1 MNEKLENY
9 KNDITAVFT
18 LGVEVLNV
26 SRSLKSIS
34 LDLKLLAIN
43 GIVQAARIGNHQG
56 QSLITLSGFL
66 SDLPV
71 QIAPELRDLED
82 LSNRLSKEITIISIT
97 VRRFMLYSM
106 SLYSFSKELMASA
119 NKNLKDVD
127 INLMNAKE
135 LLEIERNPLFRYTSK
150 LEKNNLRI
158 IAQKNLSIIRSL
170 NKLLS
175 ASEITINS
183 SRTKI
188 ERIRR
193 NGFIANYMGSNILI
207 ESAYLRGT
215 NQNFNDLVSN
225 IHNIVNNLNEKLDS
239 ILEKIDESSR
249 LLKNLINNGII
260 K

>member
-1 MNEKLENY
+1 MNIKLEKY
-9 KNDITAVFT
+9 KNDITDVFT

-71 QIAPELRDLED
+71 QIAPELKDLED

-106 SLYSFSKELMASA
+106 SLYSFTKKLIGSY

-127 INLMNAKE
+127 INLMNSKE
-135 LLEIERNPLFRYTSK
+135 LMEIERNPLFRHSSE
-150 LEKNNLRI
+150 LEKENLRI
-158 IAQKNLSIIRSL
+158 LAQKNLSIIRSL

-183 SRTKI
+183 SRNKI

-207 ESAYLRGT
+207 ESAYLHGT
-215 NQNFNDLVSN
+215 NQNFNDLVNN
-225 IHNIVNNLNEKLDS
+225 IHNIIVNLNEKLDA
-239 ILEKIDESSR
+239 ILEKIDESSK
-249 LLKNLINNGII
+249 LLKNLINTGII
-260 K
+260 R

>member
-1 MNEKLENY
+1 MNDKLIKY
-9 KNDITAVFT
+9 KNDITKVFT

-26 SRSLKSIS
+26 ARSLKGIS

-71 QIAPELRDLED
+71 QIAPELKDLED
-82 LSNRLSKEITIISIT
+82 LSNRLSTEITIISIT

-106 SLYSFSKELMASA
+106 SLYAFSTKLTSEH
-119 NKNLKDVD
+119 NKTLRDVD
-127 INLMNAKE
+127 INLMNSRE
-135 LLEIERNPLFRYTSK
+135 LQDIDRNPLFRYSTK
-150 LEKNNLRI
+150 LEKENLRA

-175 ASEITINS
+175 ASEITITS
-183 SRTKI
+183 SRNKI

-215 NQNFNDLVSN
+215 NQSFNDLVSN
-225 IHNIVNNLNEKLDS
+225 IHNIVMNLNEKLDA
-239 ILEKIDESSR
+239 ILEKINESSK
-249 LLKNLINNGII
+249 LLINLINTGII